1 VASLTPELY
10 ELILKIV
17 DERVKEIKVTREEFD
32 KLTKQVL
39 ELTKAIE
46 DLKNSIKELIEI
58 QKKFEERLA
67 KLEEAQIKTEER
79 LAKTEERLAKL
90 EEAFIRAEE
99 RLAKLEEAQLK
110 FEERLA
116 KLEEAQ
122 IKTEERLSRLEE
134 AVIRLAEAQER
145 TEKTLN
151 ELAMSLK
158 RLSEEFE
165 GLKETVGFSLEDIA
179 RVVLPG
185 WIERHLKIKVP
196 EMERKFFNIN
206 RELVEVDL
214 YAETKIKGESI
225 AVIAEVKNRIR
236 KKDVETFDKK
246 FNKLK
251 DYLKIKCI
259 GILFGFLIY
268 PDAAEEASK
277 KKIYTVVSYQR

>member
-67 KLEEAQIKTEER
+67 KLEEAQI
-79 LAKTEERLAKL
+79 KTEERLAKL

>member
-1 VASLTPELY
+1 MASLTPELY

-67 KLEEAQIKTEER
+67 KLEEAQI
-79 LAKTEERLAKL
+79 KTEERLAKL

>member
-1 VASLTPELY
+1 MATLTPELY

-17 DERVKEIKVTREEFD
+17 DERIKEIKVTREEFD
-32 KLTKQVL
+32 KLTKQVS
-39 ELTKAIE
+39 ELAKAID
-46 DLKNSIKELIEI
+46 DLKNVIKDLIEVP
-58 QKKFEERLA
+58 KKIEERLTR
-67 KLEEAQIKTEER
+67 LEEAQ
-79 LAKTEERLAKL
+79 LKTEERLAKL
-90 EEAFIRAEE
+90 ED
-99 RLAKLEEAQLK
+99 
-110 FEERLA
+110 
-116 KLEEAQ
+116 
-122 IKTEERLSRLEE
+122 

-185 WIERHLKIKVP
+185 WIERHLRIKVP
-196 EMERKFFNIN
+196 EMERRFFKVN
-206 RELVEVDL
+206 RELIEVYL
-214 YAETKIKGESI
+214 YAETKVKSESI

-236 KKDVETFDKK
+236 RRDVESFDKK
-246 FNKLK
+246 FSKIK

-268 PDAAEEASK
+268 PDAAEEAGK
-277 KKIYTVVSYQR
+277 KNIYTVASYQR

>member
-58 QKKFEERLA
+58 QK
-67 KLEEAQIKTEER
+67 
-79 LAKTEERLAKL
+79 
-90 EEAFIRAEE
+90 
-99 RLAKLEEAQLK
+99 K

>member
-1 VASLTPELY
+1 MASLTPELY

-46 DLKNSIKELIEI
+46 DLKNSIKDLVEI

-67 KLEEAQIKTEER
+67 KLEDAFIKVEER
-79 LAKTEERLAKL
+79 LTKL

-110 FEERLA
+110 FEERLTR
-116 KLEEAQ
+116 LEEAQ

>member
-1 VASLTPELY
+1 MATLTPELY

-17 DERVKEIKVTREEFD
+17 DERIKEIKVTREEFD
-32 KLTKQVL
+32 KLTKQVS
-39 ELTKAIE
+39 ELAKAID
-46 DLKNSIKELIEI
+46 DLKNVIKDLIEV
-58 QKKFEERLA
+58 QKKIEERLTRLEEA
-67 KLEEAQIKTEER
+67 FKKAEERLSKLEEAQ
-79 LAKTEERLAKL
+79 LKTEERLAKL
-90 EEAFIRAEE
+90 EEVQLRFEERLTRLEEAQLKTEE
-99 RLAKLEEAQLK
+99 RLAKLED
-110 FEERLA
+110 
-116 KLEEAQ
+116 
-122 IKTEERLSRLEE
+122 

-185 WIERHLKIKVP
+185 WIERHLRIKVP
-196 EMERKFFNIN
+196 EMERRFFKVN
-206 RELVEVDL
+206 RELIEVYL
-214 YAETKIKGESI
+214 YAETKVKSESI

-236 KKDVETFDKK
+236 RRDVESFDKK
-246 FNKLK
+246 FSKIK

-277 KKIYTVVSYQR
+277 KNIYTVASYQR